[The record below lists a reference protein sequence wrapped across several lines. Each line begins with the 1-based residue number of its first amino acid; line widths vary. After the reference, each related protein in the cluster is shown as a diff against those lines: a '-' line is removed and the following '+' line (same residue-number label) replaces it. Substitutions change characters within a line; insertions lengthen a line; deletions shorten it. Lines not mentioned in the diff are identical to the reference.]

1 MEALKKIEEELKGK
15 TIELSSLDKDR
26 TALFVV
32 DMVNGFVYSG
42 ALSSLRVAEK
52 VKNIAE
58 INKKMK
64 GYKKVFFLDTHNE
77 DSKELLSFPVHCI
90 KGSKEAELIPELKTE
105 DSEGKETFYIEKNS
119 TNGFHAEGFKKWI
132 KKYEDEVDNYII
144 TGCVT
149 DICILQFALTLKSY
163 FNENNIGKRVIVPVN
178 TVETY
183 DAGTHDG
190 DLINLFALY
199 NMHVS
204 GIEIVDKIK

>member
-1 MEALKKIEEELKGK
+1 MEAIKIIEEELKGK
-15 TIELSSLDKDR
+15 TIELSSLEKDR

-42 ALSSLRVAEK
+42 ALSSPRVAAIVE
-52 VKNIAE
+52 NIAE

-64 GYKKVFFLDTHNE
+64 GFKKVFFLDTHTEN
-77 DSKELLSFPVHCI
+77 SKEFISFPTHCI
-90 KGSKEAELIPELKTE
+90 KGDSEAELIPELKTE
-105 DSEGKETFYIEKNS
+105 DSEGEETFYIEKNS

-132 KKYEDEVDNYII
+132 EKYEEKVDNYII

-163 FNENNIGKRVIVPVN
+163 FNEKNIDKRIIVPVN

-190 DLINLFALY
+190 GLINLFSLY

-204 GIEIVDKIK
+204 GIEIVDEIK